1 MLAKFKE
8 LYPVTEAGK
17 NVLDVGLNNGNP
29 LAHPGPALLNAGRV
43 EYSHGEFFH
52 YKEGITPHVANIVK
66 ALDDERLE
74 LCRKMGF
81 ATMPTIERMYLMG
94 YGITKSSLYEAFT
107 TSPVFCGER
116 PIKGPQN
123 IMDRYYVEDTKY
135 GLVTWTS
142 LGRAIGVQTSTMDAV
157 IHLISTLHQKDYF
170 AMGERTLERFG
181 LAGLTVDELNH
192 FLETGSM
199 PSPHSA

>member
-1 MLAKFKE
+1 
-8 LYPVTEAGK
+8 
-17 NVLDVGLNNGNP
+17 
-29 LAHPGPALLNAGRV
+29 
-43 EYSHGEFFH
+43 
-52 YKEGITPHVANIVK
+52 
-66 ALDDERLE
+66 
-74 LCRKMGF
+74 
-81 ATMPTIERMYLMG
+81 MG

-199 PSPHSA
+199 PSPHRA